1 MFKIFFKQVFKS
13 IFKLVVQRP
22 ERDNVEICL
31 NSTCPAAS
39 DLLTFQLGNRNPI
52 EFISSH
58 YTNQFD
64 RTPFID
70 IDKNAQDICM
80 NCHSKGSN
88 RIDSFWFAKVN
99 LKSPKNLI
107 HKMHQNIFFYFL
119 IRIGEWFYFY
129 SDAICCVIEANESYW
144 FILIRFESTPSILIL
159 NFFNTKNSTQF
170 F

>member
-107 HKMHQNIFFYFL
+107 HKMHQNIFFFIFNSHWRMILFL
-119 IRIGEWFYFY
+119 FWCNLLCYRSERIVLIHFDSLWI
-129 SDAICCVIEANESYW
+129 DAIY
-144 FILIRFESTPSILIL
+144 
-159 NFFNTKNSTQF
+159 FNTKF

>member
-1 MFKIFFKQVFKS
+1 MAFKS
-13 IFKLVVQRP
+13 RSVLYGLRQQTLKSLFKLVVQRP

-64 RTPFID
+64 RTSFID

-88 RIDSFWFAKVN
+88 RIELFSFDNQKPRKNFDS
-99 LKSPKNLI
+99 
-107 HKMHQNIFFYFL
+107 Q
-119 IRIGEWFYFY
+119 
-129 SDAICCVIEANESYW
+129 DAIFDHI
-144 FILIRFESTPSILIL
+144 F
-159 NFFNTKNSTQF
+159 NF
-170 F
+170 

>member
-1 MFKIFFKQVFKS
+1 M
-13 IFKLVVQRP
+13 VQRLG
-22 ERDNVEICL
+22 RDNVEICL

-70 IDKNAQDICM
+70 IDKNSQDVCM

-88 RIDSFWFAKVN
+88 RIDWFWFVKVN
-99 LKSPKNLI
+99 QKSKKKI
-107 HKMHQNIFFYFL
+107 WFARCDFRFFFNF
-119 IRIGEWFYFY
+119 WFTLANHLNFY
-129 SDAICCVIEANESYW
+129 SDAIW
-144 FILIRFESTPSILIL
+144 FDRIASFHFDSLWFTRKNRNNFLIRKSYPRHLL
-159 NFFNTKNSTQF
+159 VN
-170 F
+170 